1 MTRGPRAQN
10 SPQPRFL
17 PYLEIFKGNE
27 IGFKVSSG
35 EKPLRWAG
43 VSVKP
48 LQKVAVWGPELSA
61 ESCWGQGLARP
72 LSVHVSVTA
81 ERKATKLARTLRAAI
96 TLGPGRFPPLH
107 TKVLPPS

>member
-1 MTRGPRAQN
+1 MTRGPRTAP
-10 SPQPRFL
+10 SP
-17 PYLEIFKGNE
+17 
-27 IGFKVSSG
+27 GFSLIWKFSKEMKLVLRSQGG

-72 LSVHVSVTA
+72 LSVQVSVTA
-81 ERKATKLARTLRAAI
+81 KCKATKLARTLRAAI